1 MGYSSPFPPS
11 VKMRTL
17 LAFAV
22 ALAATTAI
30 ELTKT
35 YNGGKDR
42 AIFFRPAPEDISYG
56 YRGSVGGGYTNFGYD
71 IIGSYFS
78 PSYEDDSSEDTGY
91 ADLYSGYFSPD
102 EGTDIYEDN
111 GEEAEVQILDN
122 GQEDGLSQEHML
134 SRRSPQDPNA
144 LYQIPLFTTLGKT
157 SKKVGK
163 KDKQIKKSKL
173 GAAKTGAKLGKGLGK
188 LGAKTA
194 KLSLKFP
201 PLGAKK

>member
-35 YNGGKDR
+35 NNGGKDR
-42 AIFFRPAPEDISYG
+42 AIYFRPAPEDISYG
-56 YRGSVGGGYTNFGYD
+56 YRGSDGDGYTNFGYD

-91 ADLYSGYFSPD
+91 ADLNSGYFSSD
-102 EGTDIYEDN
+102 EDTDIYEDN
-111 GEEAEVQILDN
+111 GEEVEVQILDN

-163 KDKQIKKSKL
+163 KDEQIKKFSK
-173 GAAKTGAKLGKGLGK
+173 GGFGKLGKF
-188 LGAKTA
+188 GAKTA
-194 KLSLKFP
+194 KLSLKFL
-201 PLGAKK
+201 PLGAKSGKK